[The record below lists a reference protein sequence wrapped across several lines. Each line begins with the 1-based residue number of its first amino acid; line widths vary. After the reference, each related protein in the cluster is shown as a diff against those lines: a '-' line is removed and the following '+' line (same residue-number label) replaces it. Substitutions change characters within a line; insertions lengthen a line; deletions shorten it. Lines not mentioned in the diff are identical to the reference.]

1 MDRDLAYEWQSVPLP
16 SAVDDNHLQRHA
28 PAMNTV
34 PDYAALFDMTLL
46 LTIVFS
52 PFELAVEL
60 LRIEKLNEVVA
71 LVAATAVWTTLACGA
86 EVFIRSALLRFYV
99 LFGAGFVA
107 SVLML
112 VSHIMLAPLG
122 MALYSIDCLGKFAVV
137 MLALQIPL
145 KR

>member
-1 MDRDLAYEWQSVPLP
+1 MDRNLPYKWQSVPLQ
-16 SAVDDNHLQRHA
+16 SSLNDNHVLRRL
-28 PAMNTV
+28 PARNAV
-34 PDYAALFDMTLL
+34 PDYATLFDMTLV

-52 PFELAVEL
+52 LFELAVEL
-60 LRIEKLNEVVA
+60 LRIESLNEVVA

-86 EVFIRSALLRFYV
+86 EVFISSALLRFYV
-99 LFGAGFVA
+99 LFSAGFVA
-107 SVLML
+107 SILML

-137 MLALQIPL
+137 MLALQIRS

>member
-1 MDRDLAYEWQSVPLP
+1 MDRNLAYKWQSVPLQA
-16 SAVDDNHLQRHA
+16 SVDDNHVQRHL
-28 PAMNTV
+28 PVMNRG
-34 PDYAALFDMTLL
+34 PDYATLFDMTLV

-52 PFELAVEL
+52 LFELAVEL
-60 LRIEKLNEVVA
+60 LRIESLNEVVA

-86 EVFIRSALLRFYV
+86 EVFISSALLRFYV
-99 LFGAGFVA
+99 LFSAGFVA
-107 SVLML
+107 SILML

-137 MLALQIPL
+137 MLALQIRS